1 MGRYKKDYIPT
12 ITDENK
18 SLAEEYVQIIGKYYT
33 EYLELFSNM
42 FENGED
48 VVGETL
54 LKTYRTI
61 CNKGLRTVVG
71 KYGEEREQMFKNYF
85 FISAKLNCFTEQ
97 QNIQKQ
103 NNIKSLDFNPYEDLP
118 TDDKVKQ
125 QLYNDF
131 KIMYIVQLV
140 ENNFDVIDYRCFRL
154 YHLLKDMTY
163 AKLRDMTGIRN
174 CKTRV
179 VRINKWLKENLDEKE
194 IRQSFIEQYPD
205 FE

>member
-163 AKLRDMTGIRN
+163 AKLRNMTGIRN

-179 VRINKWLKENLDEKE
+179 VRINKWLKENIDEKE

>member
-179 VRINKWLKENLDEKE
+179 VRINKWLKENIDEKE
-194 IRQSFIEQYPD
+194 IRQSFIQQYPD

>member
-179 VRINKWLKENLDEKE
+179 VRINKWLKENLEEKE